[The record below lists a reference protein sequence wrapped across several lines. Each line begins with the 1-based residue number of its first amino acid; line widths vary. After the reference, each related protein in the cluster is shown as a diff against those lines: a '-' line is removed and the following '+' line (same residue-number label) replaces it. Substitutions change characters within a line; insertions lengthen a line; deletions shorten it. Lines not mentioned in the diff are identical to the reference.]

1 MEAEK
6 NRPDSLTLN
15 QRLKKWARA
24 LKREVIVMYF
34 VMRHP
39 DTPTY
44 IKVCAAV
51 IVGYALSP
59 IDLIPDFVPVL
70 GYLDEVILLPLAILL
85 LIRLI
90 PANLL
95 AVCRKLA
102 EANPSFAPGKN
113 WLAAYVIVSIW
124 AAVLYY
130 FFVIGF

>member
-1 MEAEK
+1 MEAENSK
-6 NRPDSLTLN
+6 SDSLTLN

-24 LKREVIVMYF
+24 LKREVTVVYF

-39 DTPTY
+39 DTPIY
-44 IKVCAAV
+44 VKVCAAI

-70 GYLDEVILLPLAILL
+70 GYVDEIILLPLAILL

-95 AVCRKLA
+95 AACRQEA

-124 AAVLYY
+124 AGVLYY
-130 FFVIGF
+130 FFVIGL